1 MKKEIVFNILFTV
14 SILFVY
20 AIFPTKNNF
29 QNIAVSVCFFLLVP
43 ILFNL
48 IVTKKSFREMGFS
61 LSWWKEGF
69 LWAFISLVVGLLLFY
84 VAFYYTG
91 FAQHYVLEKEIQ
103 NNFYKFLSYEFSLV
117 LPFII
122 LYEFFF
128 RGFFMLSLK
137 KQIGYSAIL
146 VQAVFFVLFLVFTGS
161 FDWYFAPYL
170 LFSLFSGIVAYKS
183 ESIIYSAIA
192 NIVFMVIVDAS
203 VIATR

>member
-1 MKKEIVFNILFTV
+1 
-14 SILFVY
+14 
-20 AIFPTKNNF
+20 
-29 QNIAVSVCFFLLVP
+29 
-43 ILFNL
+43 
-48 IVTKKSFREMGFS
+48 
-61 LSWWKEGF
+61 
-69 LWAFISLVVGLLLFY
+69 
-84 VAFYYTG
+84 
-91 FAQHYVLEKEIQ
+91 
-103 NNFYKFLSYEFSLV
+103 
-117 LPFII
+117 
-122 LYEFFF
+122 
-128 RGFFMLSLK
+128 MLSLK

>member
-48 IVTKKSFREMGFS
+48 VVTKKSFREMGFS

-122 LYEFFF
+122 LYEFF
-128 RGFFMLSLK
+128 SE
-137 KQIGYSAIL
+137 
-146 VQAVFFVLFLVFTGS
+146 VFLCFH
-161 FDWYFAPYL
+161 
-170 LFSLFSGIVAYKS
+170 
-183 ESIIYSAIA
+183 
-192 NIVFMVIVDAS
+192 
-203 VIATR
+203 